1 MKLLVIYRPLSE
13 HGRAVDEFVREFSRR
28 NPSARLELVD
38 IDTRDGMATAS
49 IYDVT
54 AYPAILALRDDG
66 STLNVWQGLPLPLL
80 DEVAGYTVA
89 A

>member
-13 HGRAVDEFVREFSRR
+13 HARSIDEFVREFSRR
-28 NPSARLELVD
+28 NPSARLEMVD

-49 IYDVT
+49 IYDVMQ
-54 AYPAILALRDDG
+54 YPAILALRNDG
-66 STLNVWQGLPLPLL
+66 SALNVWQGPVLPLM